1 MKHKTLITTGL
12 LLGASL
18 FASAQDPGPK
28 RPPGG
33 KLPPAILKEFD
44 KDGDGKL
51 SDEERKAMREAME
64 ARMKERRKE
73 MLEKYDADGDGKLSE
88 EEIAKA
94 RADRQAEI
102 LKKYDKDGDG
112 KLSEEERAAIPPSE
126 RGPGHRGGG
135 PGGRRG
141 PGAPDGQGAPGGPPP
156 AVE

>member
-1 MKHKTLITTGL
+1 MKYKTLITLGL

-18 FASAQDPGPK
+18 FASAQDPAPK

-33 KLPPAILKEFD
+33 KLPPALLKEFD

-51 SDEERKAMREAME
+51 SEDERKAMREAME
-64 ARMKERRKE
+64 ARMKERRQK

-94 RADRQAEI
+94 RADRQAEM

-112 KLSEEERAAIPPSE
+112 KISEEERAAIPPAE
-126 RGPGHRGGG
+126 RGPGGPGG

-141 PGAPDGQGAPGGPPP
+141 GKGGEGGPGGPGGPPP
-156 AVE
+156 AAE